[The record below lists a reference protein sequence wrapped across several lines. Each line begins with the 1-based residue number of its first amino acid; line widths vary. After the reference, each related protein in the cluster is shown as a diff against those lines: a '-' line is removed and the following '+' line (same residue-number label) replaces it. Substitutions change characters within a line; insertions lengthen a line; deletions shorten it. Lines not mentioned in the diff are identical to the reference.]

1 MSFSGKVKEELSKQS
16 STSRHCQIAE
26 TAAML
31 HGCGRITKNSEGL
44 YEAEIITENLIA
56 VRKGFTL
63 LRKTFNIYTDV
74 CVRTY
79 RNQKKSRVYA
89 VSVKNPHE
97 AKRIV
102 QAISSPTVVQK
113 LCCKRAF
120 IRGMFLACGSISDP
134 EKSYH
139 FEIVCTT
146 KEEAALVQDVINSF
160 SLDAKTVE
168 RKKHY
173 VVYIKEGAQIV
184 ELLNIMGAHKALM
197 EMENLRIV
205 KEVRN
210 SVNRRVNCE
219 TANIG
224 KTVSAAVKQIQD
236 IEYLMNHGK
245 FSDLPNTLQ
254 EMAQIRLDY
263 PEATLAELGKMLTP
277 TVGKSGVNHRL
288 RKLSES
294 ADKLRVKEG
303 GVTNYD

>member
-16 STSRHCQIAE
+16 NASRHCQIAE
-26 TAAML
+26 TAAIIN
-31 HGCGRITKNSEGL
+31 GCGKIYEDVTGQYRIELTS
-44 YEAEIITENLIA
+44 ENLIVA
-56 VRKGFTL
+56 RKGFTL
-63 LRKTFNIYTDV
+63 LKKTFNIYTNV
-74 CVRTY
+74 CVKTY
-79 RNQKKSRVYA
+79 MNQKKGRQYT
-89 VSVKNPHE
+89 VSVTNPQD
-97 AKRIV
+97 ALRVI
-102 QAISSPTVVQK
+102 QAVTSTTIVQK
-113 LCCKRAF
+113 LCCRRAF
-120 IRGMFLACGSISDP
+120 IRGMFLSSGSISDP

-139 FEIVCTT
+139 FEIVCAT
-146 KEEAALVQDVINSF
+146 EEKAAQVQEVINSF

-197 EMENLRIV
+197 DMENLRIV

-224 KTVSAAVKQIQD
+224 KTVSAAVKQIED
-236 IEYLMNHGK
+236 IQLLIDKGQ
-245 FSDLPNTLQ
+245 FADLPDNLR
-254 EMAQIRLDY
+254 EIAQIRLEY
-263 PEATLAELGKMLTP
+263 PEATLLELGKMLTP

-294 ADKLRVKEG
+294 ADRLRGQEG
-303 GVTNYD
+303 GATNYD